1 MVDTMTWV
9 SAESQ
14 GNVVQLPMEGR
25 HFSHLQNIRTS
36 SMVHPVSYSM
46 GTGHTFSISKADGA

>member
-14 GNVVQLPMEGR
+14 GNVVQLPMGGR
-25 HFSHLQNIRTS
+25 HFSRLQNVRTS

-46 GTGHTFSISKADGA
+46 DTGCTFPISKADGT

>member
-14 GNVVQLPMEGR
+14 GNVIQLPMGGR
-25 HFSHLQNIRTS
+25 HFSHLQNNWTS
-36 SMVHPVSYSM
+36 SMVHPI
-46 GTGHTFSISKADGA
+46 GTGCIFPRSKADGT

>member
-14 GNVVQLPMEGR
+14 GNVVQLPTGGR
-25 HFSHLQNIRTS
+25 HFSCLQNIRTS
-36 SMVHPVSYSM
+36 SMVYPVSYSM
-46 GTGHTFSISKADGA
+46 GTGRTFPRSKADGA